1 MALSR
6 MPPASVRRPQ
16 GLSIALT
23 GTTGTL
29 RFYLLDEFSRNPI
42 AEQQWHD
49 SCAQRDI
56 GNVPHNARLTFIT
69 VNYGLE
75 NLGLDSS
82 SFANI
87 TEECD
92 RIVHSAWKVDFN
104 QALSSFAENIQSI
117 RTMIDWIIASARRP
131 RILYLSSISSVGP
144 WKPTY
149 KNSTGIPEA
158 PVEDLGAALSIGYS
172 ESKQTSERLLD
183 KAASESQVPVTI
195 LRVGQVGGA
204 RTASQSNWTQR
215 ELVPSMLKLSSKSI
229 GLIPADPPPVD
240 WIPVNIYSKVV
251 TELAFGDLGE
261 LSHTPRYYHV
271 VNPRPVPWREFVPSL
286 EQYCGSGVQ
295 VAPLSQWVKKL
306 RTFDATNVQ
315 EFSSKPALKML
326 NIFFIDGIL
335 WTNYQIPNPV

>member
-16 GLSIALT
+16 GLSVALT

-29 RFYLLDEFSRNPI
+29 GIYLLDEFSRNPMISRIFCLNRSPI

-49 SCAQRDI
+49 SCAQRDG
-56 GNVPHNARLTFIT
+56 GNVPDNARLTFIT
-69 VNYGLE
+69 VNFGLE

-92 RIVHSAWKVDFN
+92 MIVHTAWKVDFN
-104 QALSSFAENIQSI
+104 QNLSSFAENIQSI
-117 RTMIDWIIASARRP
+117 RTMIDWTIASARRP
-131 RILYLSSISSVGP
+131 RILFLSSISSVGP
-144 WKPTY
+144 WNPAY
-149 KNSTGIPEA
+149 KNGTGIPEA

-172 ESKQTSERLLD
+172 ESKQISERLLD

-215 ELVPSMLKLSSKSI
+215 ELVPSMLKTSKSI
-229 GLIPADPPPVD
+229 GLIPADLPPVD
-240 WIPVNIYSKVV
+240 WIPVDIFSKVV
-251 TELAFGDLGE
+251 TELAFGDLE
-261 LSHTPRYYHV
+261 NYRTHQNTTTLSILGLCH
-271 VNPRPVPWREFVPSL
+271 
-286 EQYCGSGVQ
+286 G
-295 VAPLSQWVKKL
+295 
-306 RTFDATNVQ
+306 TNS
-315 EFSSKPALKML
+315 FRL
-326 NIFFIDGIL
+326 
-335 WTNYQIPNPV
+335 